1 VSYNVTIFPYP
12 TEMAMR
18 CHVIKEFGQYELL
31 NVSVEQRDQI
41 TKVFKQ
47 YNHDV
52 KVTGNI
58 IMEGF
63 HCNNCGDYK
72 DGEYRVHFTIRGIQK
87 HANGRK
93 RPVWVIR
100 GFEPVDV

>member
-1 VSYNVTIFPYP
+1 MSYNVTLFPIAS
-12 TEMAMR
+12 EMMIK
-18 CHVIKEFGQYELL
+18 CNVIKEFGQYELL
-31 NVSVEQRDQI
+31 NVSVEQREEI
-41 TKVFKQ
+41 SKVFKQ

-58 IMEGF
+58 IMDSY
-63 HCNNCGDYK
+63 HCEECVDYK
-72 DGEYRVHFTIRGIQK
+72 DGEYRVYYSILGIQE

-93 RPVWVIR
+93 CPEWIIN

>member
-1 VSYNVTIFPYP
+1 MSYNVTLFPIAS
-12 TEMAMR
+12 EMMIK
-18 CHVIKEFGQYELL
+18 CNVIKEFGQYELL
-31 NVSVEQRDQI
+31 NVSVEQREEI
-41 TKVFKQ
+41 SKVFKQ

-63 HCNNCGDYK
+63 HCNKCGDYK
-72 DGEYRVHFTIRGIQK
+72 DGEYNVHYTIRGIQK
-87 HANGRK
+87 HVNGRK
-93 RPVWVIR
+93 RPVWVIT

>member
-1 VSYNVTIFPYP
+1 MSYNVTLFPIAS
-12 TEMAMR
+12 EMTIK
-18 CHVIKEFGQYELL
+18 CNVIKEFGQYELL
-31 NVSVEQRDQI
+31 NVSVEQREQI
-41 TKVFKQ
+41 SKVFKQ

-63 HCNNCGDYK
+63 SCNNCGDYK
-72 DGEYRVHFTIRGIQK
+72 GKEYRVHYTIR
-87 HANGRK
+87 ANGRK

-100 GFEPVDV
+100 GFEHVDV